1 MSLFFYP
8 TKVTLP
14 PGHFSK
20 EALDKLPNR
29 FAEKGLKSD
38 WTIRGPFHDEETSEY
53 QFVIQGGP
61 TKNAQ
66 EIFSIKESDFIF
78 DSRASENFISKLV
91 AFCMSAEYGSSVM
104 NVLRGVASAIPD
116 ENKEKEPEVVKTYV
130 MHRDGECVETE
141 VKIGA
146 AKEPEKGKIV
156 IASH

>member
-1 MSLFFYP
+1 MSLYFYP
-8 TKVTLP
+8 TTVILP

-20 EALDKLPNR
+20 DALDKLPTR

-38 WTIRGPFHDEETSEY
+38 WVIRGPFHDEEAGEY

-66 EIFSIKESDFIF
+66 EIFSIKESDFVF

-91 AFCMSAEYGSSVM
+91 SFCMATEYGSTVM
-104 NVLRGVASAIPD
+104 NVLSG
-116 ENKEKEPEVVKTYV
+116 KESSLPEERKEPEVVKTFV
-130 MHRDGECVETE
+130 MHKNKECVETD

-146 AKEPEKGKIV
+146 AKEPEKGKII
-156 IASH
+156 IASR

>member
-1 MSLFFYP
+1 MSLYFYP
-8 TKVTLP
+8 TKVNLP
-14 PGHFSK
+14 PGHFSR
-20 EALDKLPNR
+20 ESLDKLPNR

-38 WTIRGPFHDEETSEY
+38 WTIRGPFHDEEAGEY

-61 TKNAQ
+61 TKNVQ
-66 EIFSIKESDFIF
+66 EIFSIKESAFVF

-104 NVLRGVASAIPD
+104 NVLRGKESAIPT
-116 ENKEKEPEVVKTYV
+116 ENKEKEPEVVKTFI
-130 MHRDGECVETE
+130 MHRGEECVETE

-156 IASH
+156 IARS